1 MPTLSVGATNRV
13 GQASGLSECGVTLLE
28 MLIVVT
34 LMALVAGISYPSV
47 ASGIDSLR
55 LRAASDGIVGFLNTA
70 IDRAER
76 RQQAIQIW
84 ISPRDSVMTAQSP
97 DLEFRRRFDLPGT
110 VRILSV
116 LPNTGIPPDEP
127 RTFLLYP
134 GGTVPAIGVEIA
146 NQDGRRRMVRIDPI
160 TGVPGSE
167 LEAR

>member
-1 MPTLSVGATNRV
+1 MPTLSVGATNRNR
-13 GQASGLSECGVTLLE
+13 GVTLLE

-47 ASGIDSLR
+47 ASGVNSLR

-76 RQQAIQIW
+76 RQQAIQIL
-84 ISPRDSVMTAQSP
+84 ISPRDNLMTARSP
-97 DLEFRRRFDLPGT
+97 DLGFNRQFDLPGAI
-110 VRILSV
+110 RIVSV
-116 LPNTGIPPDEP
+116 LPNSGIAPDEP
-127 RTFLLYP
+127 RTFLIYP

-146 NQDGRRRMVRIDPI
+146 NQDGRRRLVRIDPI

-167 LEAR
+167 LEAQ